1 MKTPLYIL
9 VIAIGFLAACS
20 EDQEVPPI
28 IPENP
33 TGTPFSFKAKGFS
46 LNADQL
52 NYSLYIFSHAAG
64 STEEYRLDSMIHPL
78 LETSKLVFS
87 NQKLSEKDFRFLFIA
102 TPAAHPEITI
112 TQGNTAGD
120 PASGSS
126 WSEIRI
132 RTAAD
137 SLTIDNYY
145 GVTDLTGTELLKI
158 DTIQGKLS
166 RLVGQTVFDF
176 TKIGNSLENPLPI
189 NDATV
194 NSIFDRIYQIDLEY
208 TGYTSALRLEGK
220 DQLVPADTIFV
231 PLHLFGTPQFEA
243 GLKVTIPQGQ
253 IDTLSIGESYGGRL
267 RGAYLFPT
275 TGTLQAKLTFYY
287 YDTTPLCPDLV
298 HKHEADCY
306 AKSSV
311 KLNLSGKPAATGIP
325 VHENAYT
332 VNRIGIRNNRII
344 DISYGADMDL
354 DTQWQNNVK

>member
-9 VIAIGFLAACS
+9 VIAIGFLTACS
-20 EDQEVPPI
+20 EDQEVSPVTPPHS
-28 IPENP
+28 
-33 TGTPFSFKAKGFS
+33 TGTPLSLKTKGFS
-46 LNADQL
+46 VDAGHL
-52 NYSLYIFSHAAG
+52 NYSLYIFSHTSG
-64 STEEYRLDSMIHPL
+64 STEAYRLDSTIHPL
-78 LETSKLVFS
+78 QETSKLVFS
-87 NQKLSEKDFRFLFIA
+87 NQKLVEKDFRFLFTA
-102 TPAAHPEITI
+102 TPAARPEITI

-145 GVTDLTGTELLKI
+145 GVTDLTGAELLKT
-158 DTIQGKLS
+158 DTIRGQLT

-176 TKIGNSLENPLPI
+176 TKIGNSLENPLPT
-189 NDATV
+189 DATV
-194 NSIFDRIYQIDLEY
+194 TSVFDRIYQIHLEY
-208 TGYTSALRLEGK
+208 TGYTTMLRLEGK
-220 DQLVPADTIFV
+220 DQLVPADTVSV
-231 PLHLFGTPQFEA
+231 PLSLSYITRLDSV
-243 GLKVTIPQGQ
+243 LKLTIPQEQ
-253 IDTLSIGESYGGRL
+253 IDTLAVGKLYGGRL
-267 RGAYLFPT
+267 RGACLFPT

-287 YDTTPLCPDLV
+287 YDTTPLCPNLV
-298 HKHEADCY
+298 HRHEADCY

-311 KLNLSGKPAATGIP
+311 KLTLSGKPAATGIP
-325 VHENAYT
+325 VQENAYT